1 MRNIDIVAAGGNV
14 RGYLKSV
21 GVNHIAKAPS
31 IEGVKNLLENCSAS
45 CSDIFATA
53 LTTVYGDGAQASVE
67 VGDDI
72 ITTLSVDGNEATV
85 NISSLITGGY
95 ISDLFVNLIKNT
107 DLKLRA

>member
-31 IEGVKNLLENCSAS
+31 VEGVKTLLENCSAS
-45 CSDIFATA
+45 CSDIFANV
-53 LTTVYGDGAQASVE
+53 LTTVYGEDAQTSVE

-72 ITTLSVDGNEATV
+72 VTKISVDGNEATV
-85 NISSLITGGY
+85 NISNLINGGY
-95 ISDLFVNLIKNT
+95 VSDLFVNLIKNA
-107 DLKLRA
+107 DQKLRA